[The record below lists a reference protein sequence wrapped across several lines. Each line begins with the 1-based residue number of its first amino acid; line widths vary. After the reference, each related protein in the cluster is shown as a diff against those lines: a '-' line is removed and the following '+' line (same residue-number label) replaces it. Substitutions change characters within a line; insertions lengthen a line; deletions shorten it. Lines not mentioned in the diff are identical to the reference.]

1 VAVATRYV
9 GVFTDGTWKAR
20 GLAYRR
26 HDVPVFIQ
34 RTPLAMLG
42 VLAEAEDVAGVQD
55 QLPRAIE
62 VLRDSWDTL
71 ATCHIPLVQLLV
83 SKSVSR
89 APEEY
94 RVDTATAV
102 ALRQLA
108 DVGLHLYPG
117 ERVRYLIRR
126 LRIQGNEC
134 GPSHGSGLM
143 TASTCAPTRPYS
155 LTRSWNS

>member
-89 APEEY
+89 A
-94 RVDTATAV
+94 
-102 ALRQLA
+102 RQ
-108 DVGLHLYPG
+108 
-117 ERVRYLIRR
+117 R
-126 LRIQGNEC
+126 N
-134 GPSHGSGLM
+134 
-143 TASTCAPTRPYS
+143 TASTPPPPWRCGNWRTWGCTSIPGSGCAT
-155 LTRSWNS
+155 